1 MGAGGGAV
9 LSIIDKTDDPGG
21 VICFIL
27 KRFCQL
33 LTEPL
38 ILGGDPVA
46 GSWCRWPVS
55 GMFSVLSIIDKT
67 DGVAGVRLQPSPG
80 WAKLP
85 FSASVRRCFTAHLS
99 PGGTIP
105 HFLPLC
111 P

>member
-1 MGAGGGAV
+1 M
-9 LSIIDKTDDPGG
+9 
-21 VICFIL
+21 ICFIL

-67 DGVAGVRLQPSPG
+67 DGVAGVRLQPY
-80 WAKLP
+80 
-85 FSASVRRCFTAHLS
+85 SAGYVDFQYVSQQL
-99 PGGTIP
+99 GNI
-105 HFLPLC
+105 
-111 P
+111 